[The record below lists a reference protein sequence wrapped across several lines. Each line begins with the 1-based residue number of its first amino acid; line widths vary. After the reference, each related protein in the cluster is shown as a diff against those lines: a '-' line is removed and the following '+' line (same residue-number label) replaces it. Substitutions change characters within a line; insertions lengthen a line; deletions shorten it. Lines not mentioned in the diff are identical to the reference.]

1 LPASCRVA
9 DLAGGARRL
18 GSDADAGV
26 GRRRRARR
34 ATRAASAGPGSRAH
48 FVQTLEATELVEFNP
63 REEHDRTM
71 AAIAAN
77 MGLAV

>member
-9 DLAGGARRL
+9 DLAGGARGL
-18 GSDADAGV
+18 GSDADAGGGASPRV
-26 GRRRRARR
+26 RPGG
-34 ATRAASAGPGSRAH
+34 RAANAGPGSRAH
-48 FVQTLEATELVEFNP
+48 FVQTLEATELVEFSP